1 MEISPAL
8 KKIKELISKYR
19 YGLLV
24 IAVGIFLMV
33 LPEKRT
39 EDVPLAEETEIVSEV
54 SVESRLSQILSLV
67 DGAGETQVLLTV
79 FSGEETIYQVD
90 ESVQKDTESSDTKIT
105 TITIT
110 NREKAET
117 GLIRQVIPPTYLGA
131 IVVCRGGDDPT
142 VKLAVVEAVSK
153 VTGLGADQISVL
165 KMK

>member
-1 MEISPAL
+1 MEITPAL
-8 KKIKELISKYR
+8 KKIKEVFGKYR

-24 IAVGIFLMV
+24 IAIGIILMT
-33 LPEKRT
+33 LPEKRQT
-39 EDVPLAEETEIVSEV
+39 ETPLAVQNEMITEA
-54 SVESRLSQILSLV
+54 SVESRLGEILSLV

-90 ESVQKDTESSDTKIT
+90 ESVQKNTDSSDTKIT

-110 NREKAET
+110 NKEKAET
-117 GLIRQVIPPTYLGA
+117 GLIRQVIPPKYLGA
-131 IVVCRGGDDPT
+131 IVVCRGGDDPS

>member
-1 MEISPAL
+1 MIIPTKHDDTDKQQTIPEPVEI
-8 KKIKELISKYR
+8 
-19 YGLLV
+19 
-24 IAVGIFLMV
+24 
-33 LPEKRT
+33 
-39 EDVPLAEETEIVSEV
+39 ET
-54 SVESRLSQILSLV
+54 VESKLADILSLV

-90 ESVQKDTESSDTKIT
+90 ESVQKDAESSDTKIT
-105 TITIT
+105 TITIM